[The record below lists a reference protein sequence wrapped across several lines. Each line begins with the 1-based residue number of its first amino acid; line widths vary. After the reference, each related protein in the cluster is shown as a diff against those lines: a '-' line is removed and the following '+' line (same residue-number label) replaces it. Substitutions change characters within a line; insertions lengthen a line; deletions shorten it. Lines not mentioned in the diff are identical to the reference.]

1 MGFSGTSIQ
10 GHLSRGL
17 IDVMRLTLLLLVSY
31 RPLAHLCN
39 TDPISASCEAPVAW
53 IPSRKLQLSA
63 ECSRNVLHSLARL

>member
-1 MGFSGTSIQ
+1 MGKRTKEVLSAQRCSEVPHRWDFSGTSIQ

-39 TDPISASCEAPVAW
+39 TDPISASCEAPVA
-53 IPSRKLQLSA
+53 
-63 ECSRNVLHSLARL
+63 